1 MKWRNLFLVSFFCAV
16 VAVRGQDCPLGLGGT
31 DPQQIAKVFEF
42 DTTQEQRMLNW
53 VDSLEQKNAPLQLE
67 LDELLASHPQQT
79 PQQLTAMGQKYE
91 EIKEKMVRNSRFYDR
106 LLLGI
111 FRPVQYRKYAELC
124 AELDLYPLEPTSEA
138 FLKGKENE

>member
-1 MKWRNLFLVSFFCAV
+1 MKRRNFFLFVFFWVCV
-16 VAVRGQDCPLGLGGT
+16 IVRSQECPLGLGGT

-42 DTTQEQRMLNW
+42 DTAQEQRMLKW

-79 PQQLTAMGQKYE
+79 PEQLTAMGQKYE

-111 FRPVQYRKYAELC
+111 FRPVQYRKYEELC

-138 FLKGKENE
+138 LLKGQENE

>member
-1 MKWRNLFLVSFFCAV
+1 MKCRNFFLFSFLWV
-16 VAVRGQDCPLGLGGT
+16 VAAAQSQDCPLGLGGT

-42 DTTQEQRMLNW
+42 DTAQEERMLNW
-53 VDSLEQKNAPLQLE
+53 VDSLEQKNTPLQLE

-79 PQQLTAMGQKYE
+79 PDQLTAMGQKYE

-111 FRPVQYRKYAELC
+111 FRPAQYRKYAELC
-124 AELDLYPLEPTSEA
+124 TELDLYPMEPTSEA
-138 FLKGKENE
+138 FLKDKENE

>member
-1 MKWRNLFLVSFFCAV
+1 MKWRNFFLVSFFCAM

-42 DTTQEQRMLNW
+42 DTAQEQRMLNW

-79 PQQLTAMGQKYE
+79 PSATDRYGAE
-91 EIKEKMVRNSRFYDR
+91 VRGD
-106 LLLGI
+106 
-111 FRPVQYRKYAELC
+111 QRK
-124 AELDLYPLEPTSEA
+124 DGSE
-138 FLKGKENE
+138 FTIL